1 MTKVIVDPVTEA
13 KLAATR
19 KTLEICNDRGR
30 VLGHFVPNLNPGEVS
45 MEPQISQE
53 ELDRRERAGGGR
65 PLVDILADLEKRA

>member
-1 MTKVIVDPVTEA
+1 MTKVIVDPATEA
-13 KLAATR
+13 KLAAAR
-19 KTLEICNDRGR
+19 KTLEICNNRGR
-30 VLGHFVPNLNPGEVS
+30 VLGHFVPNLNLGEVS